1 MTISKR
7 PASRNAADSPAAPAP
22 QKAHRA
28 KKSIYRHQAPEVAAV
43 FAGAGKPGRVAVVAI
58 DYAKKEHRAMIVNG
72 DGEVLRQPFTV
83 TNNAEGVA
91 FLLEAV
97 RTTIKR
103 HAIKPTQVIYG
114 GEDEPA
120 YVTNFLT
127 ALAAKKALVTRVN
140 AAQAKDQREG
150 FSASTDDLDLL
161 GIAKCILTRRV
172 TMASPARLADEESR
186 RVLALRELVRGR
198 RRMVF
203 SLTASKNQI
212 HSLADRLF
220 PGFLD
225 EKKSGVLPFGDA
237 SLDLMEAG
245 FSAPAVARRRSA
257 GLVTLLCRGGCGETK
272 AREKA
277 AQLLECARS
286 ALAPEPSQVAALQES
301 MGSSVRLLR
310 STMEV
315 IENLTASMAEEL
327 SRLPAAFFTTVPGV
341 GVVLASALAAELGP
355 HLHTNSFARQCA
367 YAGIV
372 PRTSQ
377 TGGPSQPATQGA
389 PLRRCNRILKDYLVQ
404 AASKQQRWGPP
415 EFKAAY
421 AQLKGSGQHAD
432 YIIARRLLRTFR
444 ALHRQHR
451 PWLPPDLRDENYTK
465 TKTGRAAQSAYYHE
479 MLEKLAVKWRRGPR
493 WTQYFGADR
502 VLGASLRTAN
512 SLFGFG
518 LRFPER
524 SAARHRTPA
533 ATADTSLSSTCDP
546 DTAEDEPG

>member
-1 MTISKR
+1 M
-7 PASRNAADSPAAPAP
+7 
-22 QKAHRA
+22 
-28 KKSIYRHQAPEVAAV
+28 
-43 FAGAGKPGRVAVVAI
+43 VAI

-83 TNNAEGVA
+83 TNNADGVV

-97 RTTIKR
+97 RSTVKR
-103 HAIKPTQVIYG
+103 HAIKPAQVIYG

-120 YVTNFLT
+120 YVTNFLA

-150 FSASTDDLDLL
+150 FTASTDDLDLL

-172 TMASPARLADEESR
+172 TMASPARLADDESR

-203 SLTASKNQI
+203 SLTAVKNQI

-225 EKKSGVLPFGDA
+225 EKKSGVIPFGEA
-237 SLDLMEAG
+237 SLTLMETA
-245 FSAPAVARRRSA
+245 FSAPAVARRKSA
-257 GLVTLLCRGGCGETK
+257 ALATLLCRGGCGETK

-277 AQLLECARS
+277 AKLQECART
-286 ALAPEPSQVAALQES
+286 ALAPEASQVAALQES
-301 MGSSVRLLR
+301 LGSSVRLLR
-310 STMEV
+310 STTEV

-327 SRLPAAFFTTVPGV
+327 SRLPAAFFTTLPGV

-355 HLHTNSFARQCA
+355 HLHTASFSRQCA

-377 TGGPSQPATQGA
+377 TGGPNQPATQGA

-404 AASKQQRWGPP
+404 AASKQQQWGAP
-415 EFKAAY
+415 EFKTAY
-421 AQLKGSGQHAD
+421 AQLKATGRHAD

-444 ALHRQHR
+444 ALHRQHA
-451 PWLPPDLRDENYTK
+451 PWLPQDLRDENHAK
-465 TKTGRAAQSAYYHE
+465 TKAGRAARSAYHHE
-479 MLEKLAVKWRRGPR
+479 LLEKLTVKWRRGPR
-493 WTQYFGADR
+493 WTEFFGADR

-524 SAARHRTPA
+524 NAAASSQPA
-533 ATADTSLSSTCDP
+533 NTADTSLSSPCDP
-546 DTAEDEPG
+546 DTADDEPG

>member
-7 PASRNAADSPAAPAP
+7 PVSRAAAAAVPVPPAVR
-22 QKAHRA
+22 RA
-28 KKSIYRHQAPEVAAV
+28 KQSIYQHQAPEVAAV
-43 FAGAGKPGRVAVVAI
+43 FAGAARPEKVAVVAI

-72 DGEVLRQPFTV
+72 DGGVLRQPFTV
-83 TNNAEGVA
+83 TNNAEGVN

-103 HAIKPTQVIYG
+103 HAIKPAHVIYG

-120 YVTNFLT
+120 YVSNFLG
-127 ALAAKKALVTRVN
+127 ALAGKKALVTRVN
-140 AAQAKDQREG
+140 AAEAKKQREG
-150 FSASTDDLDLL
+150 FTASTDDLDLL

-203 SLTASKNQI
+203 SLTAVKNQI

-225 EKKSGVLPFGDA
+225 EKKSGVIAFSEA
-237 SLDLMEAG
+237 SLELMAES
-245 FSAPAVARRRSA
+245 FSAPALARRKPA
-257 GLVTLLCRGGCGETK
+257 TLATLLCRGGCGEAK

-277 AQLLECARS
+277 AQLQECARA

-301 MGSSVRLLR
+301 LGSSVRLLR
-310 STMEV
+310 STMDV
-315 IENLTASMAEEL
+315 IDNLTAAMAEEL
-327 SRLPAAFFTTVPGV
+327 SRLPAAFFTTLPGV
-341 GVVLASALAAELGP
+341 GVVLAAALAAELGP
-355 HLHTNSFARQCA
+355 HLHTASFSRQCA

-377 TGGPSQPATQGA
+377 TGGPGQPAAQGA
-389 PLRRCNRILKDYLVQ
+389 PPRRCNRILKDYLVQ
-404 AASKQQRWGPP
+404 AASKQQQWGPP

-421 AQLKGSGQHAD
+421 AQLQSRGQHAD
-432 YIIARRLLRTFR
+432 YIIARRVLRTLR
-444 ALHRQHR
+444 ALHRQHG
-451 PWLPPDLRDENYTK
+451 PWLPAELREENYTR
-465 TKTGRAAQSAYYHE
+465 TKAGRAARSAYHHD
-479 MLEKLAVKWRRGPR
+479 LLDKLTVKWRRGPR
-493 WTQYFGADR
+493 WTEYFGADR

-524 SAARHRTPA
+524 NAAAPPKSANSASG
-533 ATADTSLSSTCDP
+533 SLSPTCDP
-546 DTAEDEPG
+546 DTADDEPG

>member
-1 MTISKR
+1 M
-7 PASRNAADSPAAPAP
+7 
-22 QKAHRA
+22 
-28 KKSIYRHQAPEVAAV
+28 AAV
-43 FAGAGKPGRVAVVAI
+43 FSAAGKPGRVAVVAI

-72 DGEVLRQPFTV
+72 DGGVLRQPFTV

-103 HAIKPTQVIYG
+103 HAIKPAHVIYG

-120 YVTNFLT
+120 YVTNFLA

-140 AAQAKDQREG
+140 AGQAKDQREG

-172 TMASPARLADEESR
+172 TMASPARLADGESR

-203 SLTASKNQI
+203 SLTAVKNQI

-225 EKKSGVLPFGDA
+225 DKKSGILPFGDA

-257 GLVTLLCRGGCGETK
+257 GLVTLLCRGGCGESK
-272 AREKA
+272 ALEKA
-277 AQLLECARS
+277 ARLQECARS

-301 MGSSVRLLR
+301 LGSSVRLLR

-315 IENLTASMAEEL
+315 IDNLTAAMAEEL
-327 SRLPAAFFTTVPGV
+327 SRLPAAFFTTLPGV

-355 HLHTNSFARQCA
+355 HLHTASFSRQCA

-377 TGGPSQPATQGA
+377 TGGPGQPATQGA

-404 AASKQQRWGPP
+404 AASKQQQWGPP

-421 AQLKGSGQHAD
+421 AQLQSRGQHAD
-432 YIIARRLLRTFR
+432 YIIARRVLRTLR
-444 ALHRQHR
+444 ALHRQHG

-465 TKTGRAAQSAYYHE
+465 TKAGRAARSAYFHD
-479 MLEKLAVKWRRGPR
+479 LLDKLTGKWRRGQR
-493 WTQYFGADR
+493 WTQYFAADR

-518 LRFPER
+518 LRFPEGN
-524 SAARHRTPA
+524 
-533 ATADTSLSSTCDP
+533 ATAPPKPAHVASASLSSTCDP